1 LADYIEHF
9 LVHAVVKQQICSM
22 KTVFSAFV
30 IEKMFDVSG
39 KKPVSHR
46 APENIYNLPGWGDG
60 IIWVDFINRIS
71 TSVIGTIAHQHFLSY
86 NTRKSSTMQRVFR

>member
-1 LADYIEHF
+1 MLRWVLADYIEHF

-46 APENIYNLPGWGDG
+46 TPENIY
-60 IIWVDFINRIS
+60 I
-71 TSVIGTIAHQHFLSY
+71 FLSLGDAI
-86 NTRKSSTMQRVFR
+86 V